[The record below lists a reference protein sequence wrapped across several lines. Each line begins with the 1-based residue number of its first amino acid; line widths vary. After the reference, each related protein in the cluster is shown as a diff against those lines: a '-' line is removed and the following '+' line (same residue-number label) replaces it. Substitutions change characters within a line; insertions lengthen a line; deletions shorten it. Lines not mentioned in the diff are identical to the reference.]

1 MTMARLKP
9 ASTAAATD
17 LNLQVGETLQIQ
29 FMDDETRGQFYV
41 KVVGFLPERS
51 VIVTAPEKGGQ
62 AMAVRDGRAVLA
74 RSFSGEHARGFTC
87 MVLRAQSQP
96 YPYLHLSY
104 PTKIETMLE
113 RQSSRVRSALAVGV
127 RMPGMDEEARDIP
140 AVIRD
145 LSITGAQLLASA
157 PVGQAGDRIVVKA
170 RLPIAKIGDQPVDLP
185 ALIRNAT
192 EESGVH
198 DSLWRFRCGIE
209 FDSLDAQTT
218 LVLRAYLY
226 ERFAPE

>member
-1 MTMARLKP
+1 MARLKAVANSP
-9 ASTAAATD
+9 ITD
-17 LNLQVGETLQIQ
+17 PNLQVGEALQIQ

-41 KVVGFLPERS
+41 KVIGFLPERS
-51 VIVTAPEKGGQ
+51 ILVTAPEKGGQ
-62 AMAVRDGRAVLA
+62 AMSVRDGRAVLA

-87 MVLRAQSQP
+87 MVLRSATQP

-104 PTKIETMLE
+104 PTKVETMLE

-127 RMPGMDEEARDIP
+127 RMPGMDAEARDIP

-157 PVGQAGDRIVVKA
+157 AVGEAGDRVIVKA
-170 RLPIAKIGDQPVDLP
+170 RLPVAKIGDQAVDLP
-185 ALIRNAT
+185 ALIRNAH
-192 EESGVH
+192 EETGVH

-209 FDSLDAQTT
+209 FDPLDAQTT

-226 ERFAPE
+226 ERFAPEN

>member
-1 MTMARLKP
+1 MARLKA
-9 ASTAAATD
+9 ASTPAAE
-17 LNLQVGETLQIQ
+17 LNLQVGETLQVQ

-74 RSFSGEHARGFTC
+74 RSFSGEQARGFTC
-87 MVLRAQSQP
+87 VVLSSATQP
-96 YPYLHLSY
+96 YAHLHLSY
-104 PTKIETMLE
+104 STKVETMLE

-127 RMPGMDEEARDIP
+127 RMPDMADDARDVP

-157 PVGQAGDRIVVKA
+157 SVGQSGDHVLIKA
-170 RLPIAKIGDQPVDLP
+170 RLPVAKIGDQAVDLP
-185 ALIRNAT
+185 ALIRNAV
-192 EESGVH
+192 EETGVR
-198 DSLWRFRCGIE
+198 DSLWRFRCGVE
-209 FDSLDAQTT
+209 FEPLDAQTT

-226 ERFAPE
+226 ERFAPG

>member
-1 MTMARLKP
+1 MARLKAVP
-9 ASTAAATD
+9 NSPVTD
-17 LNLQVGETLQIQ
+17 PNLQIGEALQIQ

-41 KVVGFLPERS
+41 KVIGFLPERS
-51 VIVTAPEKGGQ
+51 ILVTAPEKGGQ
-62 AMAVRDGRAVLA
+62 AMSVRDGRAVLA

-87 MVLRAQSQP
+87 MVLRSATQP

-104 PTKIETMLE
+104 PTKVETMLE

-127 RMPGMDEEARDIP
+127 RMPDMDAEARDIP

-157 PVGQAGDRIVVKA
+157 AVGEAGDRIIVKA
-170 RLPIAKIGDQPVDLP
+170 RLPVAKIGDQAVDLP
-185 ALIRNAT
+185 ALIRNAH
-192 EESGVH
+192 EETGVH

-209 FDSLDAQTT
+209 FDPLDAQTT

-226 ERFAPE
+226 ERFAPEN

>member
-1 MTMARLKP
+1 MARLKP
-9 ASTAAATD
+9 ASPASASQLD
-17 LNLQVGETLQIQ
+17 LQVGETLQIQ

-62 AMAVRDGRAVLA
+62 AMSVRDGRAVLA
-74 RSFSGEHARGFTC
+74 RSFSGDQARGFTC
-87 MVLRAQSQP
+87 VVLNSATQP
-96 YPYLHLSY
+96 YPHLHLSY

-127 RMPGMDEEARDIP
+127 RTPDMTEDARDIP

-145 LSITGAQLLASA
+145 LSITGAQLLAASS
-157 PVGQAGDRIVVKA
+157 VGQSGDRVIIKA
-170 RLPIAKIGDQPVDLP
+170 RLPVAKIGDQAVDLP
-185 ALIRNAT
+185 ALIRNAH
-192 EESGVH
+192 EETGVH
-198 DSLWRFRCGIE
+198 DSLWRFRCGVE
-209 FDSLDAQTT
+209 FDAVDAQTT

-226 ERFAPE
+226 ERFAPD